1 MGDSGQH
8 QGQHQG
14 QDQGR
19 QQRLTQ
25 RIKQLYAADPQ
36 FRAAVTLPEVTDAA
50 HRPGL
55 RLWDVAQEYLSGYAD
70 RPALGHRA
78 CEVRHDETTGRT
90 GTELLSA
97 FSTITYR
104 ELQDRVTDLATA
116 WQANLTG
123 GVRPGDFIAVLGFT
137 SIDYAT
143 IYLTCI
149 RQGAVFVPLQ
159 TSSTAAQLRPIVA
172 ETAPRIFAVS
182 IEALDSAVDVLID
195 TAAVERLV
203 VFDYTR
209 EDDGHRER
217 YQAATERLA
226 SVGRRI
232 DMVPLADELGAV
244 AGLPQAQV
252 YVPPPEENPLATLI
266 YTSGSTGAPK
276 GAMYTADMVTRL
288 WQRPHTPSL
297 DIGQKIPAI
306 HLQYMPL
313 SHVYGLEWLIA
324 TLASG
329 GTGYFAAKSDM
340 STLFDDIA
348 LIRPTALNLVPRVC
362 DLIFRRYRKELDNR
376 STGDPVGEQL
386 DDEVK
391 AELRQ
396 DFMGGRVL
404 SAMCGSAPLSKQM
417 RAFIESLLDVT
428 LADGYGAT
436 ETGGGIMR
444 NGVIRRPPVTEY
456 KLVDVPELGYLT
468 TDQPHPRGELHV
480 KASMIIPGYY
490 KHPELSA
497 QIFDDEGFYK
507 TGDIMAEIAPDQ
519 LVYLDRSNN
528 VIKLSQGEFVAV
540 SQLEATFS
548 TSPYIRQIFLHGSSD
563 QPFLL
568 AVVVPNVDAVG
579 DQDAHALIA
588 DSLQQ
593 IAASNRLNAYEIPR
607 EFIVESQPFSRDNGL
622 LSGVG
627 KLLRPA
633 LKARYGEQLE
643 AMYADIAASE
653 ENQVEQLRAAA
664 RELSTIDTVRQAALA
679 TLGGEATGA
688 RMPAD
693 SRFTEL
699 GGDSLSAF
707 SFGSLLEQ
715 IYHIDLP
722 VQTIVSPTATL
733 DTIARYIDGERDSAG
748 AMGRRPTFASVHGR
762 GATVA
767 RAAELTLDK
776 FIDAEILAA
785 AQRLEPQR
793 LAPQRLAPQSGPER
807 PVRTVLLT
815 GANGYLGRFLCL
827 QWLER
832 LAATGGRL
840 ICLVRGADPA
850 AARQRIEA
858 AIDRGDPEL
867 SAHFRGLAAKH
878 LEVLAG
884 DLGAANFGLAAA
896 TWNRLAQSVD
906 LIVHAAAMVNHVLPY
921 SQLFG
926 PNVVGTAEIIKLAIT
941 TRRKPVSYLSTVAV
955 TALPDGGFLGE
966 DVDVRDASASRSL
979 NAAYA
984 SGYATSKW
992 AGEVLLRYAHDL
1004 CGLPVAVFRSDM
1016 ILAHSRYRGQVN
1028 ATDMFTRLILSLLT
1042 TGIAPRSFYRL
1053 DANGN
1058 RPRAHYDGLPADF
1071 TAEAITALSGNC
1083 AVGFRTYNVLNTHDD
1098 GISLD
1103 TFVDWLVA
1111 GGAQIERIDDYDRW
1125 LSRFEAAMRS
1135 LPDDQRKNSLLP
1147 LLSAFAKPAVPLPGS
1162 HIPAEKFRAAVRSA
1176 GIGDSKD
1183 VPHLTEALIDKYVS
1197 DLRQLG
1203 LLNSPAGAHVA

>member
-1 MGDSGQH
+1 VGED
-8 QGQHQG
+8 
-14 QDQGR
+14 GR

-25 RIKQLYAADPQ
+25 RIEQLYANDPQ
-36 FRAAVTLPEVTDAA
+36 FRAATTLPRVTDAA
-50 HRPGL
+50 HQPGL
-55 RLWDVAQEYLSGYAD
+55 RLWNVAQEYLSGYAD
-70 RPALGHRA
+70 RPALGQRA
-78 CEVRHDETTGRT
+78 CEVRHDDTTGRT
-90 GTELLSA
+90 TTELLSG
-97 FSTITYR
+97 FHTITYR
-104 ELQDRVTDLATA
+104 ELQDRVTALATA
-116 WQANLTG
+116 WQANLSG
-123 GVRPGDFIAVLGFT
+123 GFQPGDFIAVLGFT

-143 IYLTCI
+143 IYLTCL
-149 RQGAVFVPLQ
+149 RLGAVFVPLQ
-159 TSSTAAQLRPIVA
+159 TTSTVEQLAPIVA
-172 ETAPRIFAVS
+172 ETAPRIVTVS
-182 IEALDSAVDVLID
+182 IEALESALTVVIDSPS
-195 TAAVERLV
+195 VERLV

-226 SVGRRI
+226 SAGRRVE
-232 DMVPLADELGAV
+232 MVSVADDVAAG
-244 AGLPQAQV
+244 AGLPQAPA
-252 YVPPPEENPLATLI
+252 YVAPPEENPLATLI

-288 WQRPHTPSL
+288 WQRPHSPSL
-297 DIGQKIPAI
+297 DIGQQIPAI

-313 SHVYGLEWLIA
+313 SHIYGLEWLIA

-348 LIRPTALNLVPRVC
+348 LVRPTALNLVPRVC
-362 DLIFRRYRKELDNR
+362 DLMFRRYRKELDDR
-376 STGDPVGEQL
+376 STGGPVTEQL
-386 DDEVK
+386 DEEVK

-396 DFMGGRVL
+396 DFLGGRVL
-404 SAMCGSAPLSKQM
+404 SAMCGSAPLSRQM

-428 LADGYGAT
+428 VADGYGAT

-456 KLVDVPELGYLT
+456 KLVDVPELGYFT
-468 TDQPHPRGELHV
+468 TDKPHPRGELHV
-480 KASMIIPGYY
+480 KASMIIPGYF

-507 TGDIMAEIAPDQ
+507 TGDIMAEIAPDR

-548 TSPYIRQIFLHGSSD
+548 TSPYIRQIFLHGSSE

-568 AVVVPNVDAVG
+568 AVIVPNADAIG
-579 DQDAHALIA
+579 DPDARAVIA

-593 IAASNRLNAYEIPR
+593 IATSNRLNSYEVPR
-607 EFIVESQPFSRDNGL
+607 DFILESEPFSRENGL

-633 LKARYGEQLE
+633 LKARYGEQLQ
-643 AMYADIAASE
+643 AMYADIAASQ
-653 ENQVEQLRAAA
+653 ENQVDQLRAAA
-664 RELSTIDTVRQAALA
+664 RELSTIDTVRQAALV

-693 SRFTEL
+693 SRFIEL

-715 IYHIDLP
+715 IYHIDVP

-733 DTIARYIDGERDSAG
+733 DTIARYIDGERDSAST
-748 AMGRRPTFASVHGR
+748 RPTFASVHGR
-762 GATVA
+762 DATVA
-767 RAAELTLDK
+767 RAADLTLDK
-776 FIDAEILAA
+776 FIDGETLAA
-785 AQRLEPQR
+785 AQRLGR
-793 LAPQRLAPQSGPER
+793 QSVTP
-807 PVRTVLLT
+807 RTVLLT

-827 QWLER
+827 EWLER

-840 ICLVRGADPA
+840 ICIVRGADPA

-858 AIDRGDPEL
+858 AIDSGDAQL
-867 SAHFRGLAAKH
+867 SAHFRELAAKH

-884 DLGAANFGLAAA
+884 DLGAANLGLATA

-941 TRRKPVSYLSTVAV
+941 DRLKPVSYLSTVAV
-955 TALPDGGFLGE
+955 TALPGGGFLGE

-979 NAAYA
+979 SAAYA

-992 AGEVLLRYAHDL
+992 AGEVLLRDAHDL
-1004 CGLPVAVFRSDM
+1004 CRLPVAVFRSDM

-1028 ATDMFTRLILSLLT
+1028 VTDLFTRLMLSLLI

-1053 DANGN
+1053 DADGN
-1058 RPRAHYDGLPADF
+1058 RQRAHYDGLPADF
-1071 TAEAITALSGNC
+1071 TAEAITTLGENC
-1083 AVGFRTYNVLNTHDD
+1083 TADFHTYNVLNTHDD

-1111 GGAQIERIDDYDRW
+1111 GGNQIERIDDYGQW

-1135 LPDDQRKNSLLP
+1135 LPDDQRRNSLLP
-1147 LLSAFAKPAVPLPGS
+1147 LLSAFAEPAVPLPGS
-1162 HIPAEKFRAAVRSA
+1162 HMPAEKFRGAVRSA
-1176 GIGDSKD
+1176 GIGESRD
-1183 VPHLTEALIDKYVS
+1183 VPHLTEALINKYVS
-1197 DLRQLG
+1197 DLQQLG
-1203 LLNSPAGAHVA
+1203 LLNSPVGAHVG

>member
-1 MGDSGQH
+1 MGDEGRQ
-8 QGQHQG
+8 QR
-14 QDQGR
+14 R
-19 QQRLTQ
+19 QQRLTE

-36 FRAAVTLPEVTDAA
+36 FRAAATLPQVTDAA

-55 RLWDVAQEYLSGYAD
+55 RLWNVAQEYLSGYAD
-70 RPALGHRA
+70 RPALGQRA

-97 FSTITYR
+97 FHTITYR

-116 WQANLTG
+116 WQANLAG
-123 GVRPGDFIAVLGFT
+123 GFQPGEFIAVLGFT

-143 IYLTCI
+143 IYLTCV
-149 RQGAVFVPLQ
+149 RLGAVFVPLQ
-159 TSSTAAQLRPIVA
+159 TSSTAEQLRPIIA
-172 ETAPRIFAVS
+172 ETAPRIFTVS
-182 IEALDSAVDVLID
+182 IEALGSAVDVLID
-195 TAAVERLV
+195 IPAVERLV

-226 SVGRRI
+226 SAGRRI
-232 DMVPLADELGAV
+232 DMVPLADELDA
-244 AGLPQAQV
+244 AAELPKAQA
-252 YVPPPEENPLATLI
+252 YIPPPEENPLATLI

-297 DIGQKIPAI
+297 DIGQQIPAI

-362 DLIFRRYRKELDNR
+362 DLMFRRYRKELDDR
-376 STGDPVGEQL
+376 STGDPVSEQL

-428 LADGYGAT
+428 VADGYGAT

-456 KLVDVPELGYLT
+456 KLVDVPELGYFT

-507 TGDIMAEIAPDQ
+507 TGDIMAETAPDH

-568 AVVVPNVDAVG
+568 AVIVPNVDAIG

-593 IAASNRLNAYEIPR
+593 IAASNRLNSYEIPR
-607 EFIVESQPFSRDNGL
+607 EFIVETQPFSRDNGL

-643 AMYADIAASE
+643 AMYADIAASQ
-653 ENQVEQLRAAA
+653 ENRVDQLRAAA
-664 RELSTIDTVRQAALA
+664 RELSTIDTVRHAALA

-693 SRFTEL
+693 SRFIEL

-715 IYHIDLP
+715 IYHIDVP

-733 DTIARYIDGERDSAG
+733 GTIARYIDGERDSAST
-748 AMGRRPTFASVHGR
+748 RPTFASVHGR

-767 RAAELTLDK
+767 RAAELTLNA
-776 FIDAEILAA
+776 FIDAETLAT
-785 AQRLEPQR
+785 AQHLG
-793 LAPQRLAPQSGPER
+793 AQSVTPASGSER
-807 PVRTVLLT
+807 PVSTVLLT

-827 QWLER
+827 EWLER
-832 LAATGGRL
+832 LAETGGRL
-840 ICLVRGADPA
+840 ICIVRGADPA

-858 AIDRGDPEL
+858 AIDSGDPEL

-884 DLGAANFGLAAA
+884 DLGAANLGLATA

-926 PNVVGTAEIIKLAIT
+926 PNVVGTAGIVKLAIT
-941 TRRKPVSYLSTVAV
+941 NRLKPVSYLSTVAV

-992 AGEVLLRYAHDL
+992 AGEVLLRDAHDL
-1004 CGLPVAVFRSDM
+1004 CRLPVAVFRSDM

-1042 TGIAPRSFYRL
+1042 TGIAPRSFYQL
-1053 DANGN
+1053 NADGN
-1058 RPRAHYDGLPADF
+1058 RQRAHYDGLPADF
-1071 TAEAITALSGNC
+1071 TAEAITTLGGDTPDSSGY
-1083 AVGFRTYNVLNTHDD
+1083 RTYNVLNTHDD

-1111 GGAQIERIDDYDRW
+1111 GGHQIERIDDYDQW

-1135 LPDDQRKNSLLP
+1135 LPDNERKNSLLP

-1162 HIPAEKFRAAVRSA
+1162 QMPAEKFRAAVRSA

-1197 DLRQLG
+1197 DLQQLG